1 MKDLSI
7 ELTFYQCRGIG
18 DIASLKSLVDI
29 VFESGFEFEQ
39 NVNGRM
45 HKVQRQEEI
54 EDLVTGHYRV
64 LRTDS
69 KTNLPT
75 KWRLTFP
82 ARPKD
87 MQDLIGTLE
96 FYQFSEHTNRLVI
109 SALIDFEFADQS
121 AYVEPYTQL
130 LRQLSLALYP
140 HAKPGLGWIDREDR
154 NTTNEKDVRNEKLS
168 TISWCNIFG
177 INYVSQYGGRF
188 LLELPGYV
196 TELLA
201 DGGVF
206 HQLSETFSVNSQKE
220 GKAIQ
225 QEVVRYCATQDVR
238 VKCYA
243 PYHLRAVN

>member
-1 MKDLSI
+1 MMKDLSI

-18 DIASLKSLVDI
+18 NIAGLKSLVDI

-45 HKVQRQEEI
+45 HKIQRQEQI

-82 ARPKD
+82 AHPKD

-96 FYQFSEHTNRLVI
+96 FYQFNEHTNRLVI
-109 SALIDFEFADQS
+109 SALIDFEFADQG

-140 HAKPGLGWIDREDR
+140 HAKPGLGWIDRE
-154 NTTNEKDVRNEKLS
+154 EKDVRNKKLS

-177 INYVSQYGGRF
+177 INYASQYGGRF
-188 LLELPGYV
+188 LLELPGRV

-225 QEVVRYCATQDVR
+225 QEVVRYCAAQDVK